1 MVEREAKFENGYFHT
16 DRPSLI
22 EITNCGSIKK
32 RLTFIKAIFV
42 KKIIINVYNYAY
54 THDLK

>member
-42 KKIIINVYNYAY
+42 KKNNNKRLQLCIYS
-54 THDLK
+54 